1 MTGREVSRYINTM
14 WSSGKGI
21 GTGQNFGMGVK
32 IASITRNP
40 LGIEYYTWKDGIGYF
55 ATLWYDKNIDDYG
68 MKLIEDENGGMVEW
82 IEGIDNKFMPDIIEK
97 NGGNGTKLVFLGRS
111 EQEDTFRNEDA
122 PMPSRCVSYDL
133 NNRYYRTPENI
144 KIQARRLEKG
154 RMPSNKLVPVTG
166 LENLL
171 SRRSKN
177 RGTMELKDAKLHWM
191 LLKDVRENH
200 HFTDFDAGAQSAVVF
215 DDEIYDK
222 QNKMGHR
229 SRMASKFGLLFSYNR
244 VAIFIE
250 PTINGLDTD
259 MVRKNLVMPNHQEG
273 LPWIRW
279 GREFKEDMPAPIR
292 DLESELN
299 DKAQRG
305 NDLEIQN
312 RIMDFLKNN
321 PLPRF
326 ESNNT
331 GDIEADIPDS
341 KSHKDGASG
350 SGDQGPADNSE
361 KNLER
366 RITPITLSQRARGRP
381 RKSLRKPPP
390 INIQWIQ
397 GADEPEIQNI

>member
-1 MTGREVSRYINTM
+1 MRRTSPIRAGSLKFAIDKFYQECLPLQFLREATENSIEAIPDGKMGKVKWTYDPIWKNRNGSHKLCVIDNGIGMTGREVSRYINTM

-122 PMPSRCVSYDL
+122 PMPSRWVSYDL

-273 LPWIRW
+273 LPWIR
-279 GREFKEDMPAPIR
+279 
-292 DLESELN
+292 
-299 DKAQRG
+299 
-305 NDLEIQN
+305 
-312 RIMDFLKNN
+312 
-321 PLPRF
+321 
-326 ESNNT
+326 
-331 GDIEADIPDS
+331 
-341 KSHKDGASG
+341 
-350 SGDQGPADNSE
+350 
-361 KNLER
+361 
-366 RITPITLSQRARGRP
+366 
-381 RKSLRKPPP
+381 
-390 INIQWIQ
+390 
-397 GADEPEIQNI
+397 